1 MRMAPKHKYTRDE
14 MVAAALELVKERGEE
29 DLTAKALATLL
40 GISTQPVF
48 TCFGTMDALRADVT
62 EAAEALFDRYAAE
75 GLAASVPFYGFG
87 MAYIR
92 FARENPE
99 LYRMLFLSPGGR
111 NAALRA
117 MEHAQAAVRSSLMHI
132 YRLSVAEADRYFRD
146 VWLAVHG
153 LAALIVTDSCPYTEE
168 QIGHILTG
176 VSVSVF
182 KAIREIPGY
191 TEDAFDR
198 DSIFRRLLGTPAPCS
213 GD

>member
-1 MRMAPKHKYTRDE
+1 MAPKHKFTRDE
-14 MVAAALELVKERGEE
+14 MVAAALDLVKERGEG
-29 DLTAKALATLL
+29 DLTAKALATML

-62 EAAEALFDRYAAE
+62 DAAEALFDRYASE

-99 LYRMLFLSPGGR
+99 IYRMLFLSAGGK

-117 MEHAQAAVRSSLMHI
+117 MEHAQAAVQPSLMHI
-132 YRLSVAEADRYFRD
+132 YRLSAADADRYFRD

-168 QIGHILTG
+168 QVGHILTG
-176 VSVSVF
+176 ISVSVY

-198 DSIFRRLLGTPAPCS
+198 DGVFRRLLDAPIRS
-213 GD
+213 GGAED